1 MTRNAATGGFYIY
14 ILSLQCKGFIILS
27 MPYIALSGAGFWR
40 RRRHM
45 LLRNVRVLR
54 FWKFR
59 RVIKDEKY
67 VPKGRVLVVMGGY
80 GSGKTRELEKLRAKA
95 VDIWGLEGVYI
106 AVGESLDN
114 WFKRAG
120 LSQEELKGLKQFEKV
135 GKLIEV
141 CKGKVVFMDDVDR
154 AEGKVKVEAVKWLIR
169 SADVVVVS
177 CQDIHRVNEGIEYE
191 LRKKL
196 RLKAHEGMNKYIV
209 DLGKQEVEVKDVGM
223 VVAIGLI
230 VFVAFAWGLTWGLM
244 GALAFKYLV
253 AEGRRS

>member
-1 MTRNAATGGFYIY
+1 
-14 ILSLQCKGFIILS
+14 

-54 FWKFR
+54 VWKFR
-59 RVIKDEKY
+59 RVLKEDTYI
-67 VPKGRVLVVMGGY
+67 PKGRVLVVMGGY
-80 GSGKTRELEKLRAKA
+80 GAGKTRELKKLHAKA
-95 VDIWGLEGVYI
+95 VDIWGREGVYI
-106 AVGESLDN
+106 PVGESFEN

-120 LSQEELKGLKQFEKV
+120 LSQEELKGLRQFEKV
-135 GKLIEV
+135 GLLIER
-141 CKGKVVFMDDVDR
+141 CKGKVVLLDDVDR

-169 SADVVVVS
+169 VADVSVVS
-177 CQDIHRVNEGIEYE
+177 CQDIHKVNESIEYE

-196 RLKAHEGMNKYIV
+196 KLKPHESMNKYLV

-223 VVAIGLI
+223 IVAIGLI

-244 GALAFKYLV
+244 GALAFRYLV
-253 AEGRRS
+253 AEGRKS

>member
-1 MTRNAATGGFYIY
+1 MTRSWVQGRIYIY
-14 ILSLQCKGFIILS
+14 MSLQLKGFIILY

-59 RVIKDEKY
+59 RVIKDERY
-67 VPKGRVLVVMGGY
+67 IPKGRVLVVMGGY
-80 GSGKTRELEKLRAKA
+80 GSGKTRELEKLHTKA

-106 AVGESLDN
+106 PVGESLEN

-120 LSQEELKGLKQFEKV
+120 LSQEELKGLRQFEKV
-135 GKLIEV
+135 GLLIER
-141 CKGKVVFMDDVDR
+141 CKGKVVVLDDVDR
-154 AEGKVKVEAVKWLIR
+154 AESKVKVEAVKWLIR
-169 SADVVVVS
+169 SANRVVVS
-177 CQDIHRVNEGIEYE
+177 CRDIHRINEGVEYE

-196 RLKAHEGMNKYIV
+196 KLKVHEGMNKYIV

-244 GALAFKYLV
+244 GALAFRYLV
-253 AEGRRS
+253 AEGKRS

>member
-1 MTRNAATGGFYIY
+1 
-14 ILSLQCKGFIILS
+14 

-59 RVIKDEKY
+59 RVIKDERY
-67 VPKGRVLVVMGGY
+67 IPKGRVLVVMGGY
-80 GSGKTRELEKLRAKA
+80 GSGKTRELKKLCAKA
-95 VDIWGLEGVYI
+95 VDIWGREGVYI
-106 AVGESLDN
+106 PVGEGLDN

-120 LSQEELKGLKQFEKV
+120 LSQEELKGLRQFEKV
-135 GKLIEV
+135 GKLIER
-141 CKGKVVFMDDVDR
+141 CKGKVVLLDDVDR
-154 AEGKVKVEAVKWLIR
+154 AESRESKVKIEAVKWLIR

-223 VVAIGLI
+223 FVAIGLI

-244 GALAFKYLV
+244 GALAFRYLV